1 MPEAAPEEKLVTAPP
16 EAPDAEMRKPTRYL
30 PGLTWRVF
38 GLFVGLTAIIVVW
51 TEYSVLVVNSTSFNS
66 LAPSITSV
74 FALAIVAGLL
84 NPLLKALKRR
94 FALASREVACLYCM
108 LMVASPVAS
117 IGMVHFML
125 PSMISVRYFAS
136 DENKW
141 DSLFLQHLPEWYGP
155 TGETEVTH
163 FWESSPTATV
173 PWGPWVQPLVFWS
186 ILTLSLYFAMLCIN
200 TIIRKQWIESER
212 LTFPLVYLPLEMSR
226 EEPGRAFNSFF
237 RNPLM
242 WVGFVVAIIPQAL
255 AGLHVYYPQM
265 PNVPVKSYP
274 LQSYFRSMG
283 APWSAIGTFRLA
295 FYPCMIGFSY
305 LLTTEVSLSGWV
317 FYLLAKAERILGG
330 AGGWT
335 GRGQAEGFAGFPF
348 EEQQGLGAWLVL
360 IGLGVWIGREHFLGV
375 LRGAFG
381 PGGRARQPE
390 EPMSYRAACIGLI
403 IAIAVLCFWA
413 NRAGLSLLAGLPFF
427 LLLFANI
434 SALTRIRAEAGLGC
448 ISGPMMVQDFMYS
461 LAGTSTFGAKNMTIL
476 ESFRWFSREFR
487 GAPTIMPCQLEALKI
502 GDVAK
507 IRGRD
512 IAIGILIAI
521 VITMV
526 MGEIATLKVIYRQGG
541 VTMNNWR
548 FRDVP
553 HTPYVRLAGLLQNP
567 KPTDWLS
574 LGFVGVGAVVM
585 SILTYMRIRFVWWP
599 LHPIGFALAFTKRSV
614 HWIWSPMLFAW
625 LIKTSVIRYGGFKMY
640 RTLLPFFLG
649 LILGDYFIGAVFG
662 VAGALVPRPGY
673 CVFP

>member
-1 MPEAAPEEKLVTAPP
+1 MPEAAPDRLPT
-16 EAPDAEMRKPTRYL
+16 EAREAAEAEIRKPTRYL
-30 PGLTWRVF
+30 PGFTWRVF
-38 GLFVGLTAIIVVW
+38 GLFVVLTAIIVIW

-74 FALAIVAGLL
+74 FALAVVAGLL
-84 NPLLKALKRR
+84 NPILKAISRR
-94 FALASREVACLYCM
+94 YGLASRELACLYCM

-125 PSMISVRYFAS
+125 PSMVSARYFAS

-141 DSLFLQHLPEWYGP
+141 DSLFLQHIPEWYGP
-155 TGETEVTH
+155 TGEREVTH
-163 FWESSPTATV
+163 FWESSPTASV
-173 PWGPWVQPLVFWS
+173 PWPVWVAPLVFWS
-186 ILTLSLYFAMLCIN
+186 VLGLSLYFAMLCIN
-200 TIIRKQWIESER
+200 VIIRKQWIENER
-212 LTFPLVYLPLEMSR
+212 LTFPLVYLPLEMAR
-226 EEPGRAFNSFF
+226 EEPARLFNAFF

-242 WVGFVVAIIPQAL
+242 WIGFVIAIIPQTM
-255 AGLHVYYPQM
+255 AGLHVYFPTM
-265 PNVPVKSYP
+265 PEVPVKSYP
-274 LQSYFRSMG
+274 LHPYFRSMG
-283 APWSAIGTFRLA
+283 QPWASIGTFRLA

-317 FYLLAKAERILGG
+317 FYLLAKAERIIGG

-360 IGLGVWIGREHFLGV
+360 IGLGIWIGREHVIGV
-375 LRGAFG
+375 LRGAFAPGAATRG
-381 PGGRARQPE
+381 PGDPL
-390 EPMSYRAACIGLI
+390 SYRAACIGF
-403 IAIAVLCFWA
+403 IAGLVVLLLWA
-413 NRAGLSLLAGLPFF
+413 NTAGLSLLAAVPFF
-427 LLLFANI
+427 LLLFTNM

-461 LAGTSTFGAKNMTIL
+461 IVGTSAFGPRNLTVL
-476 ESFRWFSREFR
+476 ESFRWFSREMR

-502 GDVAK
+502 GHEAK

-512 IAIGILIAI
+512 LAIGILVAI

-526 MGEIATLKVIYRQGG
+526 MGQVATLKVIYRQGG

-548 FRDVP
+548 FLDVP
-553 HTPYVRLAGLLQNP
+553 RTPFVRLAALLGNP

-574 LGFVGVGAVVM
+574 LSFVGIGGVIM
-585 SILTYMRIRFVWWP
+585 SILTYLRIRFVWWP

-614 HWIWSPMLFAW
+614 HWIWSPLLFAW
-625 LIKTSVIRYGGFKMY
+625 LIKTSVIRYGGYKLY

-649 LILGDYFIGAVFG
+649 LILGDFFIGGVFG
-662 VAGALVPRPGY
+662 IAGALVPRPGY